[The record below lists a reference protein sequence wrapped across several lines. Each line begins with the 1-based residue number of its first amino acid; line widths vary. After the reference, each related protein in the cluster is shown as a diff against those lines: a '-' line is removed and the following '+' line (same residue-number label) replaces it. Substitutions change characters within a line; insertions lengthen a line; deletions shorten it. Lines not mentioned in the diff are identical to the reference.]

1 MPGELCSPQR
11 KMTVTTR
18 HLKLSSIASIWA
30 ITVKFKTYL
39 TGAKFV
45 VYTDHNPLVH
55 LSSAQLGATE
65 QRWVARLASYDFEI
79 KKGL

>member
-1 MPGELCSPQR
+1 MGNYREVEVL
-11 KMTVTTR
+11 
-18 HLKLSSIASIWA
+18 
-30 ITVKFKTYL
+30 KTYL
-39 TGAKFV
+39 TGAKISV

-79 KKGL
+79 KKRIMSSYL